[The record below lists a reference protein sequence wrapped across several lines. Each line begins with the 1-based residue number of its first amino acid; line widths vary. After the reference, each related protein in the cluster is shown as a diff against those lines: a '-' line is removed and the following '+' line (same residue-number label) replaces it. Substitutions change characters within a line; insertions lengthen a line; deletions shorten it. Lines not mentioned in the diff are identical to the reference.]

1 MEITKISAK
10 PKMEKLSQLIVRMKS
25 VGFEEKIIFLA
36 EGISEQEFISKCEDL
51 GVNVFRYKYLR
62 FYNSVKHFSSGF
74 FFDNSD
80 VFVDC
85 FKGSFSKV
93 RKYVEHCEVRSVT
106 YTEQLPEYTKY
117 DLMIEVT
124 KGW

>member
-93 RKYVEHCEVRSVT
+93 REYVEHCEVRSVT

>member
-62 FYNSVKHFSSGF
+62 FYNSVNHFSSGF
-74 FFDNSD
+74 FFDDSN

-93 RKYVEHCEVRSVT
+93 REYVEHCEVRSVT

>member
-10 PKMEKLSQLIVRMKS
+10 PKMEKLSQLITRMKS
-25 VGFEEKIIFLA
+25 FGFEEKIIFLA

-62 FYNSVKHFSSGF
+62 FYNSVKLFNSGF
-74 FFDNSD
+74 FFDDSN

-93 RKYVEHCEVRSVT
+93 REYVEHCEVRSVT
-106 YTEQLPEYTKY
+106 YTEQLPEYAKY

>member
-36 EGISEQEFISKCEDL
+36 EGISEQEFISKCKDL

-74 FFDNSD
+74 FFDDSN

-93 RKYVEHCEVRSVT
+93 KEYAEHCEVRSVT
-106 YTEQLPEYTKY
+106 YTEQLPEYAKY
-117 DLMIEVT
+117 DLMIEVA

>member
-25 VGFEEKIIFLA
+25 VGFEEKIIFLV

-74 FFDNSD
+74 FFDDSN

-93 RKYVEHCEVRSVT
+93 REYVEHCEVRSVT
-106 YTEQLPEYTKY
+106 YTEQLPEYAKY
-117 DLMIEVT
+117 DLMIKVT

>member
-10 PKMEKLSQLIVRMKS
+10 PKMGKLSQLIIRMKS

-36 EGISEQEFISKCEDL
+36 EGISKQEFISKCEDL
-51 GVNVFRYKYLR
+51 GVNVFRYKYLM

-93 RKYVEHCEVRSVT
+93 KEYAEHCEVRSVT
-106 YTEQLPEYTKY
+106 YTEQLPEYSKY